1 MHVEPSGIAVPATEV
16 DESQLRNVIYEM
28 AKAIAENLRIKRIVT
43 YAADGKRYINIDCC
57 FTKQIQ
63 IKEAHRIASEIEKE
77 TKDQF
82 AGAVVTVHM
91 EPECV
96 TEELGKYLPK

>member
-1 MHVEPSGIAVPATEV
+1 
-16 DESQLRNVIYEM
+16 M
-28 AKAIAENLRIKRIVT
+28 AKIFAENLRIKRIVT

-63 IKEAHRIASEIEKE
+63 IKEAHRLASEIEKG
-77 TKDQF
+77 TKDRF
-82 AGAVVTVHM
+82 AGAVVTVHI

-96 TEELGKYLPK
+96 NKKLGKIPTEIKTEER